1 LFLVKPGIA
10 TAAFFVYC
18 LGTEAP
24 STYLELVVPNPW
36 RQAIGWFGDGLR
48 GAARP
53 ALLLFALCLIDGAAD
68 APRERVC
75 AVICGAAALVLGVLD
90 AYGGWL
96 LTYAGRP
103 AESIARAS
111 VDAAGAMT
119 ALTYVAFAVAFAR
132 ARGINRQRIAW
143 IIAAFVF
150 AAAARLASDEFF
162 PRYLP
167 PWLNG
172 ILVSL
177 TIVPAVG
184 VWVAVIRQRFFNVD
198 FIVSRAIV
206 YVAVTAAAIGLV
218 TVIDELGT
226 YVFVNNTDFPYALI
240 IVLSMAVGAATSK
253 IHPFVHHVFDRFIF
267 RNRRDQRRA
276 LELIEGYILDAETPD
291 DVYRALLADATHALG
306 LSFGGFLARSPAGDY
321 ALAYEHNWPRDCI
334 TRLAATDEL
343 TFKLTRTRGALTFT
357 GKDTALVAR
366 AFPGERLTFAAP
378 IFLDR
383 AVLGIVMYGHNVSG
397 LDVDPEEREHLVRV
411 VAHASIALSAIEL
424 ARYRD
429 GAPREVAHAA
439 GVRAV

>member
-1 LFLVKPGIA
+1 MTV
-10 TAAFFVYC
+10 
-18 LGTEAP
+18 
-24 STYLELVVPNPW
+24 
-36 RQAIGWFGDGLR
+36 
-48 GAARP
+48 
-53 ALLLFALCLIDGAAD
+53 
-68 APRERVC
+68 
-75 AVICGAAALVLGVLD
+75 
-90 AYGGWL
+90 
-96 LTYAGRP
+96 LTY
-103 AESIARAS
+103 I
-111 VDAAGAMT
+111 
-119 ALTYVAFAVAFAR
+119 AFAVAFVR

-167 PWLNG
+167 AWLNG
-172 ILVSL
+172 FLVSL
-177 TIVPAVG
+177 TIVPAAG
-184 VWVAVIRQRFFNVD
+184 VWIAVIRQRFFNVD

-226 YVFVNNTDFPYALI
+226 YAFVNNTDFPYAFI
-240 IVLSMAVGAATSK
+240 IVLSMVVGAATSK
-253 IHPFVHHVFDRFIF
+253 IHPFVHHIFDRFIF

-291 DVYRALLADATHALG
+291 DVYRALLADATHALS
-306 LSFGGFLARSPAGDY
+306 LSFGGFLARSPDGDY
-321 ALAYEHNWPRDCI
+321 TLRYEHNWPHDCI
-334 TRLAATDEL
+334 TRFAATDEL
-343 TFKLTRTRGALTFT
+343 TLKLTRTRGALTFT

-378 IFLDR
+378 VFFDR

-397 LDVDPEEREHLVRV
+397 LDLDPEEREHLVRV

-429 GAPREVAHAA
+429 GVPRDTAEPA